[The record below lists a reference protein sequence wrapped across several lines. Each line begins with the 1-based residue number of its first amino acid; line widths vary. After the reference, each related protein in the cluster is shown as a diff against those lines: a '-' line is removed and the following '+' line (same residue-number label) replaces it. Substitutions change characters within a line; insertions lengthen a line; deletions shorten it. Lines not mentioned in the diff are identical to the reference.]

1 MIATVDTN
9 ILLSVFFKDSLYVR
23 ASDLLEKYS
32 AHQYIINDIIYLEL
46 CVHFPRR
53 EKLDEC
59 LEILEITLLEE
70 YAKNYEAIVNG
81 WRRYLKK
88 RKTICPACGK
98 ILKPLC
104 SHCSHS
110 ITFRQKILADF
121 IIGGFALANSHGIL
135 TLDTAHYKNYFPQL
149 KILN

>member
-1 MIATVDTN
+1 MITTVDTN
-9 ILLSVFFKDSLYVR
+9 ILLSVFSKDSLYGR
-23 ASDLLEKYS
+23 ASELLEKYS

-46 CVHFPRR
+46 CVYFPHR

-59 LEILEITLLEE
+59 LEVLEVTLLDEH
-70 YAKNYEAIVNG
+70 AKNYEAIVNA

-98 ILKPLC
+98 LLKPLC
-104 SHCSHS
+104 AHCHHA

-121 IIGGFALANSHGIL
+121 MIGGFALANSSGIL

-149 KILN
+149 IILN